1 MTSAATR
8 HLAPARR
15 QLDNGAVVIARQTST
30 HPAVTFYATLE
41 AGSGFDPD
49 AALGLAHF
57 VSRVIDRG
65 TTTLSADAIADALDG
80 RGISLSTGVTRHS
93 LWFSCTCLAE
103 DVEAVLNLLADV
115 IRRPSFPAD
124 QVELRRGS
132 IVTGIRQDED
142 NPAAVATEGLMA
154 LIYPDGHPYGRLARG
169 TVSSVESITRDML
182 VEFHD
187 NHAGPS
193 GLRLVVVGDCE
204 ASHVHDLADHAFG
217 DWAPT
222 LVGPLDP
229 AHAAPPAGRRYVHR
243 PMPGKPQ
250 ADIAYGYPTIVRADP
265 RYYALTLMNNVLGQY
280 ALGGR
285 LGDNIRERQGMAY
298 YVFSSFDANVA
309 EGPLVIR
316 AGVSPENVDRTVAAI
331 DEEVGRMGR
340 DGITPAELADSQRY
354 LVGSMPR
361 VLETNAGIAAF
372 LHGAEYFGLG
382 LDFDEQLPQLLGA
395 VTLDDVNDVA
405 RRFLS
410 PDHASIVVAGP

>member
-1 MTSAATR
+1 MTAAA
-8 HLAPARR
+8 HDLAPVRR
-15 QLDNGAVVIARQTST
+15 QLENGAVVIARQTST

-65 TTTLSADAIADALDG
+65 TRSRSADEIADALDG
-80 RGISLSTGVTRHS
+80 RGVSLSTGVTRHS
-93 LWFSCTCLAE
+93 LWFSCACLTE
-103 DVEAVLNLLADV
+103 DVEAVMELLADV

-124 QVELRRGS
+124 QVELRRGT

-169 TVSSVESITRDML
+169 SVNSVESIARDAL
-182 VEFHD
+182 VEFHGD
-187 NHAGPS
+187 HAGPS
-193 GLRLVVVGDCE
+193 GLRLVVVGDYE
-204 ASHVHDLADHAFG
+204 ASRLHDLAERAFG
-217 DWAPT
+217 DWTPVLVAP
-222 LVGPLDP
+222 LEP
-229 AHAAPPAGRRYVHR
+229 AHAAPPSTRRYLHR

-265 RYYALTLMNNVLGQY
+265 RYYALALMNNVLGQY

-316 AGVSPENVDRTVAAI
+316 AGVSPENVERTVTAI

-340 DGITPAELADSQRY
+340 DGVTEAELSDSRRY

-372 LHGAEYFGLG
+372 LHGAEYFDLG
-382 LDFDEQLPQLLGA
+382 LDFADRLPQLLA
-395 VTLDDVNDVA
+395 DVTLDEVNDVA